1 MFRALRVNLSGLR
14 KRFLRQYARSGY
26 RVPLVFG
33 DFPLPADRNGPRNST
48 GVCARNCARDIT
60 WAEDCILAFRICSE
74 SFLWDSVFGIGVQGN
89 GSLMFRLGD
98 FHPEKCGC
106 CFLIIPLLRFRPA

>member
-33 DFPLPADRNGPRNST
+33 DFPLSADRNGPRNSA

-60 WAEDCILAFRICSE
+60 WAEDCILAFRISSE
-74 SFLWDSVFGIGVQGN
+74 SFLWVSVFGIGVQDN
-89 GSLMFRLGD
+89 GSLMFRRGD

-106 CFLIIPLLRFRPA
+106 